1 MSNEEKI
8 QTIPAPLF
16 ILEMANNHM
25 GDVAHGL
32 KLIKAFGEVCR
43 KYPYQ
48 FAFKLQYRDL
58 DTFIHPDM
66 QGRDDVKYIK
76 RFSETKLTRQDFDSL
91 VAAIKAEGFLAM
103 ATPFDEVSVALIE
116 SQQLDI
122 IKVASCSF
130 GDWPLLERIAQ
141 ASQPIIA
148 STAGASLETIDSV
161 VSFFSH
167 RQKAFAILHCVGE
180 YPTPDE
186 HMQLSQIDF
195 MRTRYPN
202 IRIGFST
209 HENPDNVDI
218 VKLAIAKNV
227 NIFEKH
233 VGLATNEYAL
243 NAYSASPQQFDAWL
257 QSAQYAM
264 AICGV
269 GNARKIDNPTEAAS
283 LRSLQR
289 GVFAKNAIEKGKQL
303 TTDDIYFAFPPEPG
317 QYTANDWS
325 KYSQF
330 VTVNDIAANQAV
342 TPENTS
348 RTETREKVLAIVQR
362 INQFLKE
369 SRVVVPGSAELDISH
384 HYGLERFD
392 EVGLT
397 LITVVNREY
406 CKKLLVSLPGQ
417 RHPEQWHNIKEE
429 TFHILYGEIELSLNG
444 NEQTYRPGDV
454 VTVEPGTRHAWVSK
468 TGAVI
473 EEISTTH
480 EMADSFYTDEV
491 IMANPVRK
499 TSLTYWMET

>member
-1 MSNEEKI
+1 MSNEEAI

-16 ILEMANNHM
+16 VLEMANNHM
-25 GDVAHGL
+25 GDVAHGI
-32 KLIKAFGEVCR
+32 KLIRAFGEVCS
-43 KYPYQ
+43 KYPFQ

-76 RFSETKLTRQDFDSL
+76 RFSETRLNRQDFDVL
-91 VAAIKAEGFLAM
+91 IAEMRKAGFLTM
-103 ATPFDEVSVALIE
+103 ATPFDEASVALIE
-116 SQQLDI
+116 SQQLDL

-130 GDWPLLERIAQ
+130 GDWPLLERIVQTA
-141 ASQPIIA
+141 QPIIA

-161 VSFFSH
+161 VSFFAH

-180 YPTPDE
+180 YPTPDD

-195 MRTRYPN
+195 MRARYPD

-227 NIFEKH
+227 DIFEKH
-233 VGLATNEYAL
+233 VGLATEQYAL
-243 NAYSASPQQFDAWL
+243 NAYSASPQQLDAWI
-257 QSAQYAM
+257 QAAQYALT
-264 AICGV
+264 ICGD
-269 GNARKIDNPTEAAS
+269 GRARKTDNPVEAAS
-283 LRSLQR
+283 LRALQR
-289 GVFAKNAIEKGKQL
+289 GIFAKDAIKKGTKL
-303 TTDDIYFAFPPEPG
+303 NIEDIYFAFPPEQG
-317 QYTANDWS
+317 QLTANDWS

-330 VTVNDIAANQAV
+330 ITDKDIAPNDAI
-342 TPENTS
+342 TPDNTL
-348 RTETREKVLAIVQR
+348 RTEAREKIWAIVQR

-369 SRVVVPGSAELDISH
+369 SRVVVPGSADLDISH
-384 HYGLERFD
+384 HYGLDRFD

-397 LITVVNREY
+397 LITVVNRDY
-406 CKKLLVSLPGQ
+406 CKKLLVSLPSQ

-429 TFHILYGEIELSLNG
+429 TFHVLYGEVVLSLDG
-444 NEQTYRPGDV
+444 KEQICRPGDV
-454 VTVEPGTRHAWVSK
+454 VTVEPGTRHAWVSD

-480 EMADSFYTDEV
+480 VANDSYYTDES
-491 IMANPVRK
+491 IMANHARK